1 MAKKEKPAQSY
12 TKTLI
17 RTVSHYE
24 DNESE
29 RLLHV
34 NTTVY
39 ENERSEFNYQHIQVE
54 DPDGEFQWIT
64 INSEAQA
71 KELFRAI
78 QSAGKEIGWFD
89 D

>member
-29 RLLHV
+29 SLLHV

>member
-24 DNESE
+24 DDKSES
-29 RLLHV
+29 LLHV

-39 ENERSEFNYQHIQVE
+39 ENERSEFNHQPIQV
-54 DPDGEFQWIT
+54 
-64 INSEAQA
+64 
-71 KELFRAI
+71 
-78 QSAGKEIGWFD
+78 
-89 D
+89 

>member
-1 MAKKEKPAQSY
+1 MKEPKY

-17 RTVSHYE
+17 RTVSHYH
-24 DNESE
+24 DDKSES
-29 RLLHV
+29 LLHV

-39 ENERSEFNYQHIQVE
+39 ENEKSELNYQHVQVE
-54 DPDGEFQWIT
+54 DPNGEFVWIT

-78 QSAGKEIGWFD
+78 KSAGNELGWFEND
-89 D
+89 